1 MLDDLLTFRDSRSIA
16 ARRTRSE
23 CSPTK
28 KRRVY
33 RASHDIFDDR
43 QQWVITPRTISF
55 LDETAHLDA
64 QYRQHRLTDS
74 DTLYESPE
82 TGHSKLLSQVNGIDR
97 TASIDT
103 ADEVNNPVEKYQHQV
118 TLNHSATCHR
128 RTSIVPNTPSSPLS
142 QELHQHLMDTDD
154 SEALDV
160 RRVISLPSFPVFI
173 SPVASHSNLVARPVP
188 SLHLSSEATRLQLY
202 GPRMPL
208 PFQDAQ
214 EAMLFQYYMESL
226 AGQLDITDIQR
237 HFAIDVP
244 ERALF
249 CPVLLEALLAFS
261 ARHLSRTS
269 DFEPAIA
276 DQHHQACVRLMIP
289 MLDEKEL
296 VADET
301 LFAATVILR
310 AFEETSGAKM
320 GSEPERHLT
329 GTSVFA
335 NAQLEFQTW
344 GGLGHNAFWCY
355 VRQCIYMSLLTQTQ
369 LKVDLKGWEEQLSF
383 DLGFDDTNDCTWAQR
398 MIWIVAEVV
407 SCSFGDSSPDWEHLA
422 AKVDLWDT
430 RRPKSFDPILYR
442 PRDAEAKRW
451 FPEIRLG
458 HPWHGMC
465 GQACNC

>member
-1 MLDDLLTFRDSRSIA
+1 
-16 ARRTRSE
+16 
-23 CSPTK
+23 
-28 KRRVY
+28 
-33 RASHDIFDDR
+33 
-43 QQWVITPRTISF
+43 
-55 LDETAHLDA
+55 
-64 QYRQHRLTDS
+64 
-74 DTLYESPE
+74 
-82 TGHSKLLSQVNGIDR
+82 
-97 TASIDT
+97 
-103 ADEVNNPVEKYQHQV
+103 
-118 TLNHSATCHR
+118 
-128 RTSIVPNTPSSPLS
+128 
-142 QELHQHLMDTDD
+142 
-154 SEALDV
+154 
-160 RRVISLPSFPVFI
+160 
-173 SPVASHSNLVARPVP
+173 
-188 SLHLSSEATRLQLY
+188 
-202 GPRMPL
+202 MPL

-226 AGQLDITDIQR
+226 ASQLDITDIQR

-276 DQHHQACVRLMIP
+276 DQHHQACVQLMIP

-296 VADET
+296 IADET

-310 AFEETSGAKM
+310 AFEETSEERM

-335 NAQLEFQTW
+335 NAQLGFQTW

-355 VRQCIYMSLLTQTQ
+355 VRQCIYMSLLTQTK

-383 DLGFDDTNDCTWAQR
+383 DLGFDDTSDCTWAQR

-407 SCSFGDSSPDWEHLA
+407 SCSFGDGKGDWDHLA

-458 HPWHGMC
+458 HPWHGMYSPVC
-465 GQACNC
+465 ECRRY